1 MPIFTGQAGQSWT
14 SLCFTKL
21 ITVYLSNALLS
32 HTDVNLPQLSGEVI
46 HLDYTEIYYNKTVDK
61 A

>member
-1 MPIFTGQAGQSWT
+1 MQIFTGQAGQSWT
-14 SLCFTKL
+14 SLCFTKS

-46 HLDYTEIYYNKTVDK
+46 HFDYTEIY
-61 A
+61 